1 MFDFLEEVQL
11 GLPGV
16 LDKSG
21 AQATI
26 SPASTRAVA
35 HVLQLANKIGIA
47 LQVPGGDTHPN
58 RPALLLDRL
67 DGIIS
72 VDEVSRIIHIQAGV
86 TLGAVEARANDNG
99 WTLGVPKELHAQQVG
114 TWLSQGAPGRADKG
128 NDPVVQSV
136 AGLDMVLPSGA
147 ELSIRP
153 APRRAVGP
161 DLIRAAIGARGRLGV
176 IVGAHLVARG
186 KLPESWF
193 TFSFP
198 DARAAHRA
206 LAWIRGRGV
215 RPHRTATRGSELAL
229 CLEIASPRS
238 QAATGVMKRIV
249 AENGGTE
256 LPSQPEFGITR
267 TPLPASN
274 EVFNH
279 LAKELDPKGILQP

>member
-21 AQATI
+21 AQPTI
-26 SPASTRAVA
+26 SPGSTRAVA
-35 HVLQLANKIGIA
+35 HLLQLANEARTA
-47 LQVPGGDTHPN
+47 LQVPGGDPHPG
-58 RPALLLDRL
+58 RPALLIDRL

-72 VDEVSRIIHIQAGV
+72 VDEMSRIIHVQAGI
-86 TLGAVEARANDNG
+86 TLGAVEVRANDNG
-99 WTLGVPKELHAQQVG
+99 WTLGVPKELHGQQVG

-128 NDPVVQSV
+128 NDPVVQSI
-136 AGLDMVLPSGA
+136 AGFEMVLPSGA

-176 IVGAHLVARG
+176 IVGAHLVARS
-186 KLPESWF
+186 KLVESLF

-198 DARAAHRA
+198 DERGAHRA

-215 RPHRTATRGSELAL
+215 RPHRTTTRGSELQL
-229 CLEIASPRS
+229 CLETEAPRY
-238 QAATGVMKRIV
+238 QAATRVMKRIV
-249 AENGGTE
+249 AEHGGTE
-256 LPSQPEFGITR
+256 LPSQPEFGLTR
-267 TPLPASN
+267 TPLPAST
-274 EVFNH
+274 EVFNR